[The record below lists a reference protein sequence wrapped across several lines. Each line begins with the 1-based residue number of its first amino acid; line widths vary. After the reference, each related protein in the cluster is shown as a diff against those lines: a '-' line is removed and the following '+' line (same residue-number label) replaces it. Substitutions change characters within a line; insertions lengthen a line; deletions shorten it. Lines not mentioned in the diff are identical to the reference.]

1 MAGIAER
8 VAAVRRFNRF
18 YTRRIGVLRE
28 GLVDSPFSLT
38 ELRLLYELA
47 HWPRERGRP
56 TASELGQALDLDA
69 GYLSR
74 ILRNFRKRGLIAGKA
89 SEADGRQVHLWLTAQ
104 GEKTFAPLE
113 SRTSDEVAAML
124 GKLSGGRQ
132 SELVGAMQAIENLL
146 DDEASRN
153 DPCKALYLLRAH
165 QPGDMGSVIH
175 LHGALYAREF
185 GWNEQFEA
193 LVAEIAAKFIRD
205 FDPKSE
211 RCWIAEKDGEVV
223 GSVFLV
229 RHSKTVAKLR
239 LLIVDPKARGLG
251 LGKRLV
257 EECIRFARQKG
268 YRKITLWT
276 QSMLAAA
283 RHIYEEAGFKLVGR
297 EPHKRWGVSV
307 VGEEWELIVV

>member
-1 MAGIAER
+1 MAEIAER

-47 HWPRERGRP
+47 HWPKERKP
-56 TASELGQALDLDA
+56 TASELGQELDLDA

-74 ILRNFRKRGLIAGKA
+74 LLRYFRKRGLIAGKA
-89 SEADGRQVHLWLTAQ
+89 SEADGRQVHLWLTAL
-104 GEKTFAPLE
+104 GERTFAPLE
-113 SRTSDEVAAML
+113 ARTSDEVAALL
-124 GKLSGGRQ
+124 GKLSADRQ
-132 SELVGAMQAIENLL
+132 SKLVGAMQTIEGLL
-146 DDEASRN
+146 DGKSPRD
-153 DPCKALYLLRAH
+153 DPHKTLYLLRPH

-175 LHGALYAREF
+175 LHGALYAREY
-185 GWNEQFEA
+185 GWDERFEA
-193 LVAEIAAKFIRD
+193 LVAEIAANFIRD

-229 RHSKTVAKLR
+229 RQSKTVAKLR

-257 EECIRFARQKG
+257 DECIRFARQKG

-276 QSMLAAA
+276 QSVLTAA
-283 RHIYEEAGFKLVGR
+283 RHIYEGAGFKLVGR
-297 EPHKRWGVSV
+297 EPHKSFGVSL
-307 VGEEWELIVV
+307 VGEEWELRLGK

>member
-28 GLVDSPFSLT
+28 GQVDSPFSLT
-38 ELRLLYELA
+38 ELRLLYEFA
-47 HWPRERGRP
+47 HWPSERGKP
-56 TASELGQALDLDA
+56 TASELGQELDLDA

-124 GKLSGGRQ
+124 GKLSAGQQGK
-132 SELVGAMQAIENLL
+132 LVGAMEAIEDLL
-146 DDEASRN
+146 GGDTSSDR
-153 DPCKALYLLRAH
+153 KALYLLRTH

-175 LHGALYAREF
+175 LHGAVYASEY
-185 GWNEQFEA
+185 GWGERFEA
-193 LVAEIAAKFIRD
+193 LVAEIAAKFIQD

-239 LLIVDPKARGLG
+239 LLVVDPKARGLG

-268 YRKITLWT
+268 YRKIALWT
-276 QSMLAAA
+276 QSVLAAA

-297 EPHKRWGVSV
+297 EPHKSFGVSL
-307 VGEEWELIVV
+307 VGEEWELKL

>member
-28 GLVDSPFSLT
+28 GFVDSAFSLT

-47 HWPRERGRP
+47 HWPGGKP
-56 TASELGQALDLDA
+56 TASELGQELDLDA

-74 ILRNFRKRGLIAGKA
+74 ILRSFRKRGLIAGKA
-89 SEADGRQVHLWLTAQ
+89 SEADGRQTHLWLTAQ
-104 GEKTFAPLE
+104 GERTFAPLE
-113 SRTSDEVAAML
+113 SRTRDEVAAML
-124 GKLSGGRQ
+124 GKLSVGRQ
-132 SELVGAMQAIENLL
+132 GELVAAMQTIESLL
-146 DDEASRN
+146 DGKPAQN
-153 DPCKALYLLRAH
+153 DRKALYLLRPH
-165 QPGDMGSVIH
+165 QPGDMGSVVH

-185 GWNEQFEA
+185 GWDDRFEA
-193 LVAEIAAKFIRD
+193 LVAEIAAKFIRS
-205 FDPKSE
+205 FNPKSE

-229 RHSKTVAKLR
+229 RHSETVAKLR

-257 EECIRFARQKG
+257 DECTRFARERG

-276 QSMLAAA
+276 QSTLAAA
-283 RHIYEEAGFKLVGR
+283 RHIYEGAGFKLVGR
-297 EPHKRWGVSV
+297 ERHKSFGVSL
-307 VGEEWELIVV
+307 VGEGWELRL